1 MCRLEGGI
9 MKTIYKANVY
19 VGGLADVKE
28 KTIYEGENKASA
40 YAALDA
46 YLKENPLCCKAY
58 VDEIWR

>member
-1 MCRLEGGI
+1 